1 MSEMTMVERVA
12 RALAF
17 SAGAQICGPE
27 QSVATREFGWKHD
40 GGHLDLYNEAHWK
53 EHVHAAGFAIEAMR
67 EPTSE
72 MWDAGAAS
80 LYGHPR
86 YKAKEWAKEEE
97 FESDGIKAED
107 AWRAMIDA
115 ALA

>member
-1 MSEMTMVERVA
+1 
-12 RALAF
+12 
-17 SAGAQICGPE
+17 
-27 QSVATREFGWKHD
+27 
-40 GGHLDLYNEAHWK
+40 
-53 EHVHAAGFAIEAMR
+53 MR